1 MLDTLFFDL
10 LCFAETV
17 VDKRRLLELDEQRR
31 RAEQDKMA
39 AIQALERRSEE
50 FMKEKEDKRQ
60 LEQRINSLQGQML
73 VGGTEGKN
81 VQDTPAFRSAL
92 QESQEKIRREYE
104 SRLHELERERETIEE
119 EKAQVD
125 RYKQLLLKQRDIMIL
140 LTQRLNERDDQ

>member
-1 MLDTLFFDL
+1 M
-10 LCFAETV
+10 
-17 VDKRRLLELDEQRR
+17 DKRRLLELDEQRR

-60 LEQRINSLQGQML
+60 LEERINLLQGQVL

-81 VQDTPAFRSAL
+81 VQDTPAFRNAL
-92 QESQEKIRREYE
+92 KEHQEKIRREYE
-104 SRLHELERERETIEE
+104 SRLHDLERERETIEE